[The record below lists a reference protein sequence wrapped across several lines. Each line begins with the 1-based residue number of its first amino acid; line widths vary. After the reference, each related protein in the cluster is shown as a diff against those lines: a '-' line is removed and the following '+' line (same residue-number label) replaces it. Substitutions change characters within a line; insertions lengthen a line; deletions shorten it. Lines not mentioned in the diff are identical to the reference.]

1 MEPIVIGIDLG
12 GTNVRVGA
20 VTPSGELLAADKAL
34 IRAQRGPQYGLA
46 RIIKVIEQVQA
57 STGDHPLLGIGVG
70 STGPINREKG
80 VVNNPYTLP
89 TWENVSILEPL
100 REHFGVPAVLENDA
114 DVAAL
119 GEVWLGAGRGVERLA
134 AVTVGTG
141 IGTAFIYRGQI
152 YRGFGDHHGEGGH
165 MLLDPN
171 GPECYCG
178 GRGCW
183 EMLAAGPA
191 IGRLA
196 REASEREPGLML
208 ELAGGDLQKI
218 AAHHVVAAARQGDIA
233 ALQVADRVGTYLAWG
248 MVNLVALL
256 IPECVVLSGGVME
269 SFDLFEP
276 AFRRTF
282 YRHNIMAP
290 VEQIRIVH
298 AQLGSQ
304 AGILGAARA
313 ILNLIGENTV
323 DHIPLHQ

>member
-1 MEPIVIGIDLG
+1 
-12 GTNVRVGA
+12 
-20 VTPSGELLAADKAL
+20 
-34 IRAQRGPQYGLA
+34 
-46 RIIKVIEQVQA
+46 
-57 STGDHPLLGIGVG
+57 GV
-70 STGPINREKG
+70 
-80 VVNNPYTLP
+80 
-89 TWENVSILEPL
+89 
-100 REHFGVPAVLENDA
+100 D
-114 DVAAL
+114 
-119 GEVWLGAGRGVERLA
+119 RLA

-196 REASEREPGLML
+196 REASTREPGLML

-218 AAHHVVAAARQGDIA
+218 AAHHMVAAARQGDPV
-233 ALQVADRVGTYLAWG
+233 ALRVADQVGMYLAWG

-256 IPECVVLSGGVME
+256 MPECVVLSGGVME

-276 AFRRTF
+276 EFRRVF
-282 YRHNIMAP
+282 YRHDIMAP
-290 VEQIRIVH
+290 VEQIHIAH

-313 ILNLIGENTV
+313 ILNLIGENNV
-323 DHIPLHQ
+323 EPIPLRQ

>member
-1 MEPIVIGIDLG
+1 MDPIVIGIDLG

-20 VTPSGELLAADKAL
+20 VTPSGELLAADKAP
-34 IRAQRGPQYGLA
+34 IKARRGPRYGLM
-46 RIIKVIEQVQA
+46 RIIELVEQVRA
-57 STGDHPLLGIGVG
+57 STGERPLLGIGVG
-70 STGPINREKG
+70 STGPIDREHGMVK
-80 VVNNPYTLP
+80 NPYTLP
-89 TWENVSILEPL
+89 TWGNVSILEPL

-119 GEVWLGAGRGVERLA
+119 GEAWLGAGRGVNRLA

-196 REASEREPGLML
+196 REASAREPGLML

-218 AAHHVVAAARQGDIA
+218 AANHMVAAARQGDPV
-233 ALQVADRVGTYLAWG
+233 ALRVADQVGMYLAWG
-248 MVNLVALL
+248 MVNLVTLL
-256 IPECVVLSGGVME
+256 MPECVVLSGGVME

-276 AFRRTF
+276 EFRRVF
-282 YRHNIMAP
+282 YRHDVMAP
-290 VEQIRIVH
+290 VEQIHIAH
-298 AQLGSQ
+298 AQLGSH

-313 ILNLIGENTV
+313 ILNLIGENNV
-323 DHIPLHQ
+323 ESIPLRH

>member
-1 MEPIVIGIDLG
+1 MDPIVIGIDLG
-12 GTNVRVGA
+12 GTNVRVGV
-20 VTPSGELLAADKAL
+20 VTPSGELLTADKAP
-34 IRAQRGPQYGLA
+34 IKARRGPQYGLT
-46 RIIKVIEQVQA
+46 RIIELVEQVR
-57 STGDHPLLGIGVG
+57 SRTGDRPLLGIGVG
-70 STGPINREKG
+70 STGPIDREHGMVK
-80 VVNNPYTLP
+80 NPYTLP

-119 GEVWLGAGRGVERLA
+119 GEAWLGAGRGVDRLA

-196 REASEREPGLML
+196 REASAREPGLML

-218 AAHHVVAAARQGDIA
+218 AAHHMVTAARRGDPV
-233 ALQVADRVGTYLAWG
+233 ALKVADQVGMYLAWG

-256 IPECVVLSGGVME
+256 MPECVVLSGGVME

-276 AFRRTF
+276 EFRRVF
-282 YRHNIMAP
+282 YRHNVMSP
-290 VEQIRIVH
+290 VEQIHIAH

-313 ILNLIGENTV
+313 ILNLIGENNV
-323 DHIPLHQ
+323 EPIPLRQ

>member
-1 MEPIVIGIDLG
+1 MDPIVIGIDLG

-20 VTPSGELLAADKAL
+20 VTPSGELLASDKAP
-34 IRAQRGPQYGLA
+34 IKARRGPQYGLT
-46 RIIKVIEQVQA
+46 RIIELVEQVRA
-57 STGDHPLLGIGVG
+57 STGERPLLGIGVG
-70 STGPINREKG
+70 STGPIDRERGMVK
-80 VVNNPYTLP
+80 NPYTLP

-119 GEVWLGAGRGVERLA
+119 GEAWLGAGRGVDRLA

-196 REASEREPGLML
+196 REASAREPGLML
-208 ELAGGDLQKI
+208 ELAGGDLQKL
-218 AAHHVVAAARQGDIA
+218 AAHHVVAAARQGDPV
-233 ALQVADRVGTYLAWG
+233 ALKVADQVGMYLAWG

-256 IPECVVLSGGVME
+256 MPECVVLSGGVME

-276 AFRRTF
+276 EFRRVF
-282 YRHNIMAP
+282 YRHNVMSP
-290 VEQIRIVH
+290 VEQIHIAH

-313 ILNLIGENTV
+313 ILNSIGENNV
-323 DHIPLHQ
+323 EPIPLRR